1 MAWLWNAG
9 DKIQDRWQVQ
19 QVLRG
24 GMGVLY
30 VVFDEAIGTLYAA
43 KTFQEELYAQS
54 PQIAEHFTKEARTWI
69 ELGRHENITQAFF
82 VERIHGKPFLFL
94 EYVSG
99 GDLSAWIGA
108 GRLKDDLPQVIR
120 FAVQFCRGMAFAN
133 SRGIKVHR
141 DIKPQNCL
149 VTENQVL
156 KITDFGLA
164 KVLQDAAVATAETQ
178 RPGNPADLAV
188 SQSGQAAGTCT
199 HMPPEQFKD
208 SKHVDV
214 RADVYSFGVM
224 LFQMAE
230 GRLPF
235 SGRTWQEFERAHT
248 EQLPPPLTAHRA
260 SLGELVSKCL
270 AKNPSDRFKDF
281 SELGEQLE
289 NFYFGLTGTSLPP
302 AISDETFEV
311 FSELREQLKN
321 LCEQTGASLPPAM
334 SDEISERMALYDS
347 LKAYSLASL
356 GKHDEALACY
366 DRALQ
371 LDPSNGDTWCHKAS
385 LLSEMRRDTEA
396 LSCLE
401 RGLTLEPGNV
411 TGLMTKALSLAR
423 LGRLKEA
430 LTALDNLLDRN
441 PNDKKAWSNKG
452 MFLRQLGRAEESL
465 SCYDRAMALDPQY
478 DEALINKGVALEFLG
493 RREEAI
499 ECCDRMLQLNPR
511 NHVAWS
517 NKAGILMRLDRLEES
532 LACSNRAVQLDPS
545 YANAWSVKG
554 CTLGQMGRFREALA
568 CFEQAEKLGHPD
580 APQLVAKAKADLE
593 KRPGHSETPTPAM
606 ALFLEAQADLK
617 SGHYMEALRD
627 FEKGL
632 ELEPENDQAWLSK
645 GSVLLRLKRERE
657 ALACFERVVA
667 INPAEAKAWA
677 NLGLVW
683 RSQGQLDKA
692 LASFDHAVALNPNL
706 WQCWYGRGH
715 VLRDLKRPLEA
726 LACYERA
733 VELEPQDHE
742 LLAEFL
748 VRATE
753 IGDLPRLK
761 KWIGGADRGSGNV
774 DIQFMGYTPLHVA
787 AKAGNVEIG
796 RYLLESGAQ
805 TELRTSDGWTPLLEA
820 VSSSPEFVH
829 LLLVHKANVNAAT
842 DRGYTALHRAA
853 VLGKREVVQVL
864 LQHGANTG
872 YKDFE
877 GMQASDFAAKHG
889 HVAIVNLLEEYAEAG
904 ASSPPPL
911 PQGYASSPPPLPPG
925 YG

>member
-9 DKIQDRWQVQ
+9 DKIQDHWQVHR
-19 QVLRG
+19 VLRG
-24 GMGVLY
+24 GMGIVY
-30 VVFDEAIGTLYAA
+30 VVFDEAVGTLYAA
-43 KTFQEELYAQS
+43 KTFQEEVYERS
-54 PQIAEHFTKEARTWI
+54 PQIAEHFTEEAHIWI

-94 EYVSG
+94 EYISG

-108 GRLKDDLPQVIR
+108 GRLKDDLLQVIR

-133 SRGIKVHR
+133 FRGIKVHR

-149 VTENQVL
+149 VTHDQVL

-164 KVLQDAAVATAETQ
+164 KVIQDAAVARAEAP
-178 RPGNPADLAV
+178 RPNNPAELGV

-214 RADVYSFGVM
+214 RADVYSFGVT

-235 SGRTWQEFERAHT
+235 SGRTWQEFESAHT
-248 EQLPPPLTAHRA
+248 EQPPPPLTAHRA
-260 SLGELVSKCL
+260 TLGDLVSKCL

-281 SELGEQLE
+281 SELGQELE
-289 NFYFGLTGTSLPP
+289 NFYYELTG
-302 AISDETFEV
+302 
-311 FSELREQLKN
+311 
-321 LCEQTGASLPPAM
+321 GSLPPAM
-334 SDEISERMALYDS
+334 SGAETSKIMALSCS
-347 LKAYSLASL
+347 LKAISLANL

-366 DRALQ
+366 DRALE
-371 LDPSNGDTWCHKAS
+371 LDPNAGKIWCDKAE
-385 LLSEMRRDTEA
+385 LLSKTRRYTEA

-401 RGLTLEPGNV
+401 RGLTLEPGNDV
-411 TGLMTKALSLAR
+411 GLHTKAISLAG
-423 LGRLKEA
+423 LGRLNDA
-430 LTALDNLLDRN
+430 LSAIDNLLDTK
-441 PNDKKAWSNKG
+441 PNEKAAWTNNG
-452 MFLRQLGRAEESL
+452 RYLRQLGRAEESL
-465 SCYDRAMALDPQY
+465 ACYDRALALDPQY

-499 ECCDRMLQLNPR
+499 QCYDRMLQLNPR
-511 NHVAWS
+511 NHVVWG
-517 NKAGILMRLDRLEES
+517 NKAATLLGLDRLEES
-532 LACSNRAVQLDPS
+532 LTCANRAVELDPS
-545 YANAWSVKG
+545 YAKAWSNRG
-554 CTLGQMGRFREALA
+554 CTLGQMGRFQEALA
-568 CFEQAEKLGHPD
+568 CFEQAQKLGHPD

-593 KRPGHSETPTPAM
+593 NRTRHSETPTPGM
-606 ALFLEAQADLK
+606 ALFLDAQACLK
-617 SGHYMEALRD
+617 SGHYTEALHD

-632 ELEPENDQAWLSK
+632 ELEPDNDQAWLSK
-645 GSVLLRLKRERE
+645 GSLLFRLKRERE

-667 INPAEAKAWA
+667 LNPTEAKAWA

-683 RSQGQLDKA
+683 RLQGQFDKA
-692 LASFDHAVALNPNL
+692 LASFDHAVALNPNF
-706 WQCWYGRGH
+706 WHSWYGRGH
-715 VLRDLKRPLEA
+715 VLRDLNRPREA
-726 LACYERA
+726 LACYERT
-733 VELEPQDHE
+733 VELDPRNQE

-748 VRATE
+748 IRATE

-761 KWIGGADRGSGNV
+761 KWIGGADRGSGDVNM
-774 DIQFMGYTPLHVA
+774 QFRGYTPLHVA
-787 AKAGNVEIG
+787 AQAGNVEIG

-805 TELRTSDGWTPLLEA
+805 TELRTNDGWTPLLEA

-853 VLGKREVVQVL
+853 VVGKREVVEML
-864 LQHGANTG
+864 LQHGVNAT

-889 HVAIVNLLEEYAEAG
+889 HFAIVNLLQEYAGAS

-911 PQGYASSPPPLPPG
+911 PKG